1 MWTGYLV
8 RYWSLSQEMDFS
20 ISLAIVV
27 ITNILPVPST
37 HLIP

>member
-8 RYWSLSQEMDFS
+8 RYWSLSQEMGFS

-27 ITNILPVPST
+27 VTNILPVPST